1 MNESETLTKRKEKS
15 MDRLKDHLVFLSVRD
30 LKLRKFVLDVL
41 KRARLDRVW
50 RVVGPV
56 MAART
61 KTLALSKLN
70 PRAEEFT
77 VDRPAG
83 VQGEASTKRAARPTP
98 ATMDLGSPSSSATP
112 SKSRPR
118 IGLSTEPS
126 PAGNGP
132 G

>member
-1 MNESETLTKRKEKS
+1 M
-15 MDRLKDHLVFLSVRD
+15 RD

-50 RVVGPV
+50 RVVGPA

-61 KTLALSKLN
+61 KLLAQSTLN
-70 PRAEEFT
+70 PRAEVFM

-83 VQGEASTKRAARPTP
+83 EQGQAGTKRAKPTGP
-98 ATMDLGSPSSSATP
+98 TIMGSPSSSVTP

-118 IGLSTEPS
+118 SDPSTEPT